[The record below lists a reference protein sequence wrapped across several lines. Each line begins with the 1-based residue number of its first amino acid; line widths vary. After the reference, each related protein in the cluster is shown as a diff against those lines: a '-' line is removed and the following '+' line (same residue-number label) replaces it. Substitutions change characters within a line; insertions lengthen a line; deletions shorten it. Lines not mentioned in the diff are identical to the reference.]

1 MKKLLTLSIAGA
13 GLLLAT
19 IATAQMGMGGGQ
31 GRGMRAGGPP
41 EGVSV
46 VRHRYFHTHGLGPAY
61 ARSRNPLPASEAN
74 LKAGQVL
81 YENTCASCHGA
92 SGQGDGPAAGG
103 LDPAPAKLVVVMK
116 MPVATD
122 AFLDWTISEGGAPV
136 GSVMPPFKEALGRD
150 DIWKIVLY
158 LRSL

>member
-1 MKKLLTLSIAGA
+1 MAGA

-46 VRHRYFHTHGLGPAY
+46 VRHRYLRTNGLDAAY
-61 ARSRNPLPASEAN
+61 AKSRNPLPASEAN
-74 LKAGQVL
+74 LKAGKAL

-92 SGQGDGPAAGG
+92 TGRGDGPAAPG
-103 LDPAPAKLVVVMK
+103 LNPAPANLAVAMK

-122 AFLDWTISEGGAPV
+122 AFLDWTISEGGIPV
-136 GSVMPPFKEALGRD
+136 GSVMPPFKGALSRD